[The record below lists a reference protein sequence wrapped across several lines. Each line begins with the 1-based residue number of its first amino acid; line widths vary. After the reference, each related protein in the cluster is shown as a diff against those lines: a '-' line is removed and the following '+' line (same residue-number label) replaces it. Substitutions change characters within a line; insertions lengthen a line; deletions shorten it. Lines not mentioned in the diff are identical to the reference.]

1 MPDPFIQE
9 NFPLAGQTT
18 LGLGGPARFF
28 ISCETEED
36 IRFALAFAERRRLP
50 LFVLGG
56 GSNVIIADAGFD
68 GVVLR
73 VTMRGWELRD
83 DGENELLRAAAGE
96 HWDDLVAFCVHRGL
110 GGLECLSGIPG
121 TAGATPLQ
129 NVGAYGQ
136 DVAGTIHQ
144 VRVMHRPTGA
154 LLTFAGSDCGFGYR
168 SSRFKTSD
176 AETYIITGVSFRL
189 RKNAR
194 PQIRYPEL
202 ERLIVRE
209 GSLEDAPPGAP
220 ALKRVRNA
228 VLSLRRGK
236 GMVVDPAD
244 LNTKSVGSFFM
255 NPILTEDAFAT
266 IVEQWRAAGHSTE
279 VPAFPAGSGKKIPAA
294 WLVEQAGFVRGMV
307 RGGVG
312 ISEKHAL
319 ALVNRGGTA
328 AELLAFARE
337 IQAGVFRRFG
347 MLLEMEPVVVG
358 TVESRREE
366 SPA

>member
-1 MPDPFIQE
+1 MPDPLIQE
-9 NFPLAGQTT
+9 DIPLAGQTT

-28 ISCETEED
+28 ISCETDED
-36 IRFALAFAERRRLP
+36 IRFALAFAERNELP

-56 GSNVIIADAGFD
+56 GSNVIIADTGFD

-73 VTMRGWELRD
+73 IAMRGWELRD
-83 DGENELLRAAAGE
+83 DGENELLSVAAGE
-96 HWDDLVAFCVHRGL
+96 RWDDLVAFCVHRGL

-121 TAGATPLQ
+121 TAGATPIQ

-144 VRVMHRPTGA
+144 VRVIHRPTGD
-154 LLTFAGSDCGFGYR
+154 LLTFAGSECGFGYR
-168 SSRFKTSD
+168 SSRFKKSD
-176 AETYIITGVSFRL
+176 AGMYIVTEVSFRL

-202 ERLIVRE
+202 ERLFVRE
-209 GSLEDAPPGAP
+209 GPIEDAPPGAP
-220 ALKRVRNA
+220 ALGRVRNA

-244 LNTKSVGSFFM
+244 PDTKSAGSFFM
-255 NPILTEDAFAT
+255 NPIVTEETFAA
-266 IVEQWRAAGHSTE
+266 IVAYWHATGHSTG
-279 VPAFPAGSGKKIPAA
+279 VPAFPAGRARKIPAA
-294 WLVEQAGFVRGMV
+294 WLVEQAGFAKGML

-319 ALVNRGGTA
+319 ALVNRGGTTTA
-328 AELLAFARE
+328 LLAFAHE

-347 MLLEMEPVVVG
+347 VHLEMEPVVAG
-358 TVESRREE
+358 TVESGQGG
-366 SPA
+366 SQA

>member
-1 MPDPFIQE
+1 MPDPLIQE
-9 NFPLAGQTT
+9 DIPLAGQTT

-36 IRFALAFAERRRLP
+36 MRYALAFAERNRLP

-56 GSNVIIADAGFD
+56 GSNVIIADTGFD

-73 VTMRGWELRD
+73 VAMRGWELRD
-83 DGENELLRAAAGE
+83 DGENELLRVAAGE
-96 HWDDLVAFCVHRGL
+96 PWDHVVGFCVQRGL

-121 TAGATPLQ
+121 TAGATPIQ

-136 DVAGTIHQ
+136 DVAGAIHQ
-144 VRVMHRPTGA
+144 VRVIHRPTGA

-176 AETYIITGVSFRL
+176 AGTYIITGVSFRL
-189 RKNAR
+189 RKNAW
-194 PQIRYPEL
+194 PHIRYPEL
-202 ERLIVRE
+202 ERLFVRE
-209 GSLEDAPPGAP
+209 GYPEDAPPGAP
-220 ALKRVRNA
+220 ALGRVRNA

-244 LNTKSVGSFFM
+244 PDTKSVGSFFM
-255 NPILTEDAFAT
+255 NPIITEEAFAA
-266 IVEQWRAAGHSTE
+266 IVEQWHATGHSTE
-279 VPAFPAGSGKKIPAA
+279 VPAFPAGRARKIPAA

-307 RGGVG
+307 RGSVG

-319 ALVNRGGTA
+319 ALVNRAGTA

-337 IQAGVFRRFG
+337 IQAGVFRRFSVV
-347 MLLEMEPVVVG
+347 LEMEPVVVG
-358 TVESRREE
+358 TMKSQRGE

>member
-1 MPDPFIQE
+1 MPDPLIQE
-9 NFPLAGQTT
+9 DIPLAGQTT

-28 ISCETEED
+28 ISCETEQD
-36 IRFALAFAERRRLP
+36 LRFALAFAERKRLP

-56 GSNVIIADAGFD
+56 GSNVIIADSGFD

-73 VTMRGWELRD
+73 ITMRGWEVRD
-83 DGENELLRAAAGE
+83 DGANELLWVAAGE
-96 HWDDLVAFCVHRGL
+96 RWDDIVAFCVHRGL

-121 TAGATPLQ
+121 TAGATPIQ

-144 VRVMHRPTGA
+144 VRVIHRPTGA

-176 AETYIITGVSFRL
+176 AGTYIITGVSFRL

-202 ERLIVRE
+202 ERLLVRE
-209 GSLEDAPPGAP
+209 GSLEQARPGAP
-220 ALKRVRNA
+220 ALQCVRGA

-236 GMVVDPAD
+236 GMVIDPAD
-244 LNTKSVGSFFM
+244 PDTKSVGSFFM
-255 NPILTEDAFAT
+255 NPIITQEAFAT
-266 IVEQWRAAGHSTE
+266 IVEQWRATGHSTE
-279 VPAFPAGSGKKIPAA
+279 VPAFPAGRARKISAA

-328 AELLAFARE
+328 AELLAFAHE
-337 IQAGVFRRFG
+337 IRAGVFGRFG
-347 MLLEMEPVVVG
+347 VLLEIEPVVAG
-358 TVESRREE
+358 TVESRWGE
-366 SPA
+366 SPE